1 MDIRRDGFLEEPSL
15 GLDDFQ
21 GGGAF
26 LVIVGHVI
34 DASADGL
41 GQWSPNSEERR
52 LTNTRRCERA
62 LKSHKSSISSPSQAC
77 SGTRNGSLC
86 ILNSG
91 GWGYILAY
99 SLEDVLDLTA

>member
-1 MDIRRDGFLEEPSL
+1 VDIRRDGFLEEPSL

-41 GQWSPNSEERR
+41 GQWSPNSEE
-52 LTNTRRCERA
+52 
-62 LKSHKSSISSPSQAC
+62 PSVP
-77 SGTRNGSLC
+77 TSLRH
-86 ILNSG
+86 LQ
-91 GWGYILAY
+91 
-99 SLEDVLDLTA
+99 